1 MSFPS
6 TDYSTW
12 IRFRDINIY
21 KFIDNVYNDVS
32 PSPIPEKDKE
42 DYKSFIEGI
51 WSNVLKINNGL
62 NSNDLNYL
70 LFTHLLILN
79 SEFILPEVYKYYG
92 IENRLASPL
101 SYISSTSDGSTSVSS
116 TILGEDSIG
125 LDGSMYMLTKWG
137 YLYLSL
143 LQQLQS
149 MVVIL

>member
-12 IRFRDINIY
+12 IRFRDNNIY
-21 KFIDNVYNDVS
+21 KFIDNVYSDIS

>member
-1 MSFPS
+1 MSFPE
-6 TDYSTW
+6 TNYATW
-12 IRFRDINIY
+12 IRFRDNNIY
-21 KFIDNVYNDVS
+21 KFIINVYSNVT
-32 PSPIPEKDKE
+32 PSPIPANDIE
-42 DYKSFIEGI
+42 DYKAFIEGI
-51 WSNVLKINNGL
+51 WDNVLKINNGL
-62 NSNDLNYL
+62 DSNDLNYL

-79 SEFILPEVYKYYG
+79 SEFVLPEVYKYYG

-101 SYISSTSDGSTSVSS
+101 SYVSSTSDGSTSVSS
-116 TILGEDSIG
+116 TLLGADNIG